1 MLSPDPVKRSIN
13 PYPYCDNDPVN
24 YNDPTGEIANI
35 LVGAGLG
42 GFFGGAAGFLGN
54 AASQLM
60 DGGKFNWRKA
70 AGAAANGAV
79 VGAAKGALVGSG
91 VGVLGAFATDFA
103 AGTVGSALEQ
113 GISRGRVDIGESLL
127 SGAGNALS
135 EVLYGTGE
143 LKGVKDAFLRGAR
156 TGAVMS
162 GIDNIARAA
171 GIRGTEPGINPGGG
185 GHSRGAAETAIPGY
199 TGRDPKGMCGAA
211 DPFDLSS
218 GLGNGRGY
226 HSGRTH
232 GGAGHSRTG
241 ENGGF
246 SLGGFVRAVLTGAV
260 TGGLGSAGFYG
271 AGKAV
276 DALWGSVAGR
286 RSNGIHY
293 TPVNSGPLKRN
304 IAETFAGG
312 SYTKI
317 VLKDDAVFYRVYG
330 GDAGKVGRYM
340 TRTPQNGGMQTQI
353 DLALVPDWGNTAEYI
368 TKVVVPK
375 GTIIYEGRAALQAIN
390 GGAGQLLGGGNQ
402 IYIPEVNPLWF
413 VN

>member
-1 MLSPDPVKRSIN
+1 M
-13 PYPYCDNDPVN
+13 
-24 YNDPTGEIANI
+24 
-35 LVGAGLG
+35 
-42 GFFGGAAGFLGN
+42 
-54 AASQLM
+54 
-60 DGGKFNWRKA
+60 
-70 AGAAANGAV
+70 
-79 VGAAKGALVGSG
+79 
-91 VGVLGAFATDFA
+91 
-103 AGTVGSALEQ
+103 
-113 GISRGRVDIGESLL
+113 
-127 SGAGNALS
+127 SGAGNVLS

-162 GIDNIARAA
+162 GLENITDHVGSYGVAGERIFGKKADRAV
-171 GIRGTEPGINPGGG
+171 
-185 GHSRGAAETAIPGY
+185 IP
-199 TGRDPKGMCGAA
+199 TNAGRDPKGMCGAA

-226 HSGRTH
+226 HSGRAH

-246 SLGGFVRAVLTGAV
+246 SLGGFVRDVLTGAV

>member
-1 MLSPDPVKRSIN
+1 MGIGEYLKSHCLLTDGAMGTYYAEIKRQESPVS
-13 PYPYCDNDPVN
+13 
-24 YNDPTGEIANI
+24 EWANI
-35 LVGAGLG
+35 REPEVVAGIHRAYLE
-42 GFFGGAAGFLGN
+42 
-54 AASQLM
+54 
-60 DGGKFNWRKA
+60 
-70 AGAAANGAV
+70 AGAMLLRTN
-79 VGAAKGALVGSG
+79 
-91 VGVLGAFATDFA
+91 TFA
-103 AGTVGSALEQ
+103 AGRQVLGVDKKGQEEIVRAACRIAKAEIALHMEKT
-113 GISRGRVDIGESLL
+113 GRKCFLAGDIGPLR
-127 SGAGNALS
+127 
-135 EVLYGTGE
+135 EVFVNG
-143 LKGVKDAFLRGAR
+143 D
-156 TGAVMS
+156 
-162 GIDNIARAA
+162 
-171 GIRGTEPGINPGGG
+171 
-185 GHSRGAAETAIPGY
+185 
-199 TGRDPKGMCGAA
+199 AA
-211 DPFDLSS
+211 DVGEEYRALVDLFLEE
-218 GLGNGRGY
+218 G
-226 HSGRTH
+226 
-232 GGAGHSRTG
+232 
-241 ENGGF
+241 
-246 SLGGFVRAVLTGAV
+246 
-260 TGGLGSAGFYG
+260 
-271 AGKAV
+271 V
-276 DALWGSVAGR
+276 DALWGGVAGR

>member
-1 MLSPDPVKRSIN
+1 M
-13 PYPYCDNDPVN
+13 
-24 YNDPTGEIANI
+24 
-35 LVGAGLG
+35 
-42 GFFGGAAGFLGN
+42 
-54 AASQLM
+54 
-60 DGGKFNWRKA
+60 
-70 AGAAANGAV
+70 
-79 VGAAKGALVGSG
+79 
-91 VGVLGAFATDFA
+91 
-103 AGTVGSALEQ
+103 
-113 GISRGRVDIGESLL
+113 
-127 SGAGNALS
+127 NALS

-162 GIDNIARAA
+162 GLENITDHVGSYGVAGEQIFGKKADRAV
-171 GIRGTEPGINPGGG
+171 
-185 GHSRGAAETAIPGY
+185 IP
-199 TGRDPKGMCGAA
+199 TNAGRDPKGMCGAA
-211 DPFDLSS
+211 DPFDMSS

-226 HSGRTH
+226 QSGRTH

-246 SLGGFVRAVLTGAV
+246 NLGGFVRDVLTGAV

-353 DLALVPDWGNTAEYI
+353 DFALVPDWGNTAEYI

-375 GTIIYEGRAALQAIN
+375 GTIIHEGRAALQATN